1 MEQEYA
7 CFTDGGCNGCNRDWR
22 NFACECLGYYL
33 VEDCGRVRQSNG
45 CCDRRD
51 SCGCGYRRQKHDRE
65 RSEVCGTNFVESR
78 RSNSFWLCA
87 HPVGCH
93 TKQLRSLRAPPAKW
107 DPGYRLLVAGG
118 AYSETPS
125 PTTIKISGLTVGHKY
140 VVQIF
145 EAFWNANFATVFVGG
160 NNQSSALNLT
170 GDARTGSSASSVPQ
184 YVTGTFVADSESAS
198 VSLTSSTGYVIF
210 DAVQV
215 RDLGAPSAGK

>member
-1 MEQEYA
+1 
-7 CFTDGGCNGCNRDWR
+7 
-22 NFACECLGYYL
+22 
-33 VEDCGRVRQSNG
+33 
-45 CCDRRD
+45 
-51 SCGCGYRRQKHDRE
+51 
-65 RSEVCGTNFVESR
+65 
-78 RSNSFWLCA
+78 
-87 HPVGCH
+87 
-93 TKQLRSLRAPPAKW
+93 
-107 DPGYRLLVAGG
+107 VAGG